1 MHPGWRRILH
11 LCCTASGCKKLDLD
25 TGASKSNTLD
35 TTINLL
41 RGKMTEETVN
51 PIKWTIHETHPD
63 KVQIAREKLSE
74 VVDPEI
80 GMNIIQL
87 GLVRDVAIENDMAR
101 LKMILTTPFCPYGP
115 AMIEMTKA
123 KAVEGLDMPVT
134 IEMGMDMWDFSMMED
149 PSALDW
155 GMYA

>member
-1 MHPGWRRILH
+1 MSDSEVKEIQWTLH
-11 LCCTASGCKKLDLD
+11 T
-25 TGASKSNTLD
+25 
-35 TTINLL
+35 
-41 RGKMTEETVN
+41 
-51 PIKWTIHETHPD
+51 THPEM
-63 KVQIAREKLSE
+63 VQQARASLSE
-74 VVDPEI
+74 VIDPEI

-87 GLVRDVAIENDMAR
+87 GLIRDVEIENNIAR

-123 KAVEGLDMPVT
+123 KATEGLNMPVT
-134 IEMGMDMWDFSMMED
+134 IEMGMDVWDFSMMED